1 MMAAYLEYPLSKG
14 SLHIN
19 SKDPFAA
26 PDFDAG
32 FLTDEADMVRGLQV
46 SLKKEFLTKA
56 LVKRRLTSGCTK
68 CKSSNCFIMMPC

>member
-32 FLTDEADMVRGLQV
+32 FLTDEADMVRGLLV
-46 SLKKEFLTKA
+46 SLH
-56 LVKRRLTSGCTK
+56 
-68 CKSSNCFIMMPC
+68 SNF